1 MSDKEVRLQEAVT
14 EAIDRHE
21 KVDEEYERV
30 MKNVENLKQMLRPDV
45 VMSDEEMVDLLKDIN
60 ELKAE
65 MQKSKDNMKGATS
78 AFMGAHSV
86 TLEVLG
92 SAGEVKLMDGR
103 FSRKGRCEVKCMFC
117 HMEFD

>member
-1 MSDKEVRLQEAVT
+1 MSDKEVRFQEAVT
-14 EAIDRHE
+14 EAIARHE

-30 MKNVENLKQMLRPDV
+30 IKKVENLKLLRPDV
-45 VMSDEEMVDLLKDIN
+45 VMSDEEMVDLVKDIGG
-60 ELKAE
+60 LQAE
-65 MQKSKDNMKGATS
+65 MQKSKNNIKGAKG

-103 FSRKGRCEVKCMFC
+103 FIRK
-117 HMEFD
+117 